1 MRKSDKKANIQRV
14 NLIME
19 SRFKL
24 LKEGT
29 LDGKYS
35 TKRSIVNALYDI
47 LKREGVEG
55 RYTDEN
61 WAGINKLTSV
71 LSKLGIEYNLINAR
85 YEHNN
90 DELQTRLPNS
100 KIYIFDITVM
110 DKMGREQVL
119 PLRVTCAFI
128 GSTGTME
135 DPNYELT
142 YYFMV

>member
-1 MRKSDKKANIQRV
+1 MRKSDKKANMQRV

-19 SRFKL
+19 SKYNL

-35 TKRSIVNALYDI
+35 TKSAIVNALYNI
-47 LKREGVEG
+47 LKSEGIEG

-61 WAGINKLTSV
+61 WAGINKLTSALNNHGV
-71 LSKLGIEYNLINAR
+71 DYDLITAR

-90 DELQTRLPNS
+90 DDLNTRLPNS
-100 KIYIFDITVM
+100 KLYIFDVKIM
-110 DKMGREQVL
+110 DKMGREVVL

-128 GSTGTME
+128 GKTGTME